1 MSLTFK
7 LNMVFSV
14 PCYFFKPFSN
24 LRHGFCFR
32 INTEASISMHISARS
47 TALLNA
53 MFHVPLLYFEHL
65 PLQRSLHRPW
75 TGVYGITYGLLWCGV
90 FISFVNSHSD
100 GTHLL
105 QRIQRRA
112 SDVMQIVNLYISP
125 NPFQVNSKQLN
136 ICLFG

>member
-24 LRHGFCFR
+24 LHHGFCCR

-65 PLQRSLHRPW
+65 PLQRSLHSPGLEF
-75 TGVYGITYGLLWCGV
+75 TGLLMDYCGV
-90 FISFVNSHSD
+90 VFLSA
-100 GTHLL
+100 L
-105 QRIQRRA
+105 
-112 SDVMQIVNLYISP
+112 
-125 NPFQVNSKQLN
+125 
-136 ICLFG
+136 